1 MNIDKKTIGLLILRL
16 SLAFVFLWFGFSQ
29 WSDAALWVSFVPT
42 WMTNFINA
50 GTLVYLNGT
59 FEIIAGIML
68 ALGILPRLVA
78 ALLGLHLLFI
88 SLSIGLT
95 SATGVRDIGLAL
107 ATISLS
113 LIGADPFVLFCK
125 GDKVVTLE

>member
-1 MNIDKKTIGLLILRL
+1 MGLLLLR
-16 SLAFVFLWFGFSQ
+16 STLAFVFLWFGFSQ
-29 WSDAALWVSFVPT
+29 LSDAALWTSFVPV
-42 WMTNFINA
+42 WMTNIINA
-50 GTLVYLNGT
+50 GTLVYLNAL

-78 ALLGLHLLFI
+78 LLLGLHLLMI

-107 ATISLS
+107 ATLS
-113 LIGADPFVLFCK
+113 LALIGTDPFVLFCK
-125 GDKVVTLE
+125 GDKTTTE

>member
-29 WSDAALWVSFVPT
+29 WSDAALWVSFVPA

-78 ALLGLHLLFI
+78 VLLGLHLLFI

-113 LIGADPFVLFCK
+113 LIGTDPFVLFCK
-125 GDKVVTLE
+125 GDKTMTE

>member
-29 WSDAALWVSFVPT
+29 WSDAALWVSFVPA
-42 WMTNFINA
+42 WMTNIINA

-113 LIGADPFVLFCK
+113 LIGTDPFVLFCK
-125 GDKVVTLE
+125 GDKVDTLE

>member
-16 SLAFVFLWFGFSQ
+16 TLAFVFLWFGFSQ

-42 WMTNFINA
+42 WMTNIINA

-113 LIGADPFVLFCK
+113 LIGTDPFVLFCK
-125 GDKVVTLE
+125 GGTITTE

>member
-1 MNIDKKTIGLLILRL
+1 MNIDKKTMGLLLLR
-16 SLAFVFLWFGFSQ
+16 STLAFVFLWFGFSQ
-29 WSDAALWVSFVPT
+29 LSDAALWTSFVPV
-42 WMTNFINA
+42 WMTNIINA
-50 GTLVYLNGT
+50 GTLVYLNAL

-78 ALLGLHLLFI
+78 LLLGLHLLMI

-107 ATISLS
+107 ATLS
-113 LIGADPFVLFCK
+113 LALIGTDPFVLFCK
-125 GDKVVTLE
+125 GDKTTTE

>member
-29 WSDAALWVSFVPT
+29 WSDAALWVSFVPA

-78 ALLGLHLLFI
+78 TLLGLHLLLI

-113 LIGADPFVLFCK
+113 LIGTDPFVLFCK
-125 GDKVVTLE
+125 GDTTTDTV